1 MLAHLAEQL
10 EVPLR
15 ERNQMLLAAGY
26 APAFTQTGLDEP
38 AMLAV
43 RSAVRRVLASHDPYP
58 AVVVDGNWDVVEANL
73 SFTVFTEDVA
83 PELLV
88 PPVNVLRLALHPHGA
103 ARRILNLPEWRAH
116 LLDRLRARV
125 AVQPWLADLHQEL
138 SGYPYEQPVRSAAP
152 GGQRDICVPLRIRG
166 GGKELAFFAVLT
178 SFGAPRDVTVD
189 ELVIE
194 SFYPADARTIAA
206 RGGR

>member
-26 APAFTQTGLDEP
+26 APAFAQTGLGEP

-43 RSAVRRVLASHDPYP
+43 RSAVGKVLASHDPYP

-73 SFTVFTEDVA
+73 SFTVFTDDVA

-88 PPVNVLRLALHPHGA
+88 PPVNVLRLTLHPHGTA
-103 ARRILNLPEWRAH
+103 PRILNLGQWRAH
-116 LLDRLRARV
+116 LLDRLRLRIAI
-125 AVQPWLADLHQEL
+125 QPWLTDLHREL
-138 SGYPYEQPVRSAAP
+138 SGYPCDRSERPEVPRAR
-152 GGQRDICVPLRIRG
+152 QDMCVPLRIRSG
-166 GGKELAFFAVLT
+166 DRELAFFAVLA

-206 RGGR
+206 LNDR